1 MATATEIATELYAVR
16 SEIAALRLR
25 EGELVDRLA
34 AEMETD
40 RLELEDIGVFER
52 RRKADR
58 KSWDHESLRSE
69 LLRKVRSL
77 EPQKTMDL
85 ATGEVFQ
92 EDPTEQAFRI
102 TSTALAP
109 IGVYAHCEP
118 LTLTPTSSPR
128 PPMAATRSRFMG
140 SLNDEQRRP

>member
-25 EGELVDRLA
+25 EGDLVDRLA

-40 RLELEDIGVFER
+40 RLELEGIGVFER

-69 LLRKVRSL
+69 LLRKVRTL

-85 ATGEVFQ
+85 ATGEIIF
-92 EDPTEQAFRI
+92 EDATEQAFRVI
-102 TSTALAP
+102 FDCARPEWRVRPLRVLDIDP
-109 IGVYAHCEP
+109 DEYAQTTYGGYSIQIHGE
-118 LTLTPTSSPR
+118 LER
-128 PPMAATRSRFMG
+128 
-140 SLNDEQRRP
+140 

>member
-1 MATATEIATELYAVR
+1 MATATEIATELYATR

-40 RLELEDIGVFER
+40 RLELEGIGVFER

-58 KSWDHESLRSE
+58 RSWDHESLRSE
-69 LLRKVRSL
+69 LLRKVRTM

-85 ATGEVFQ
+85 ATGEIIF
-92 EDPTEQAFRI
+92 EDATEQVFRVI
-102 TSTALAP
+102 FNCARPDWRVRPLRALDIDP
-109 IGVYAHCEP
+109 DEYAQTTYAGYSIQIHGE
-118 LTLTPTSSPR
+118 LDR
-128 PPMAATRSRFMG
+128 
-140 SLNDEQRRP
+140 

>member
-34 AEMETD
+34 AEMEND

-102 TSTALAP
+102 IFDCARPDWRVRPLRALDIDP
-109 IGVYAHCEP
+109 
-118 LTLTPTSSPR
+118 
-128 PPMAATRSRFMG
+128 
-140 SLNDEQRRP
+140 DEFAQTTYGGYSIQIHGELER

>member
-102 TSTALAP
+102 IFDCARPEWRVRPLKALEIDPDEFCQTSYGGYSIQLH
-109 IGVYAHCEP
+109 GE
-118 LTLTPTSSPR
+118 LER
-128 PPMAATRSRFMG
+128 
-140 SLNDEQRRP
+140 

>member
-102 TSTALAP
+102 IFDCARPDWRVRPLRALDIDP
-109 IGVYAHCEP
+109 
-118 LTLTPTSSPR
+118 
-128 PPMAATRSRFMG
+128 
-140 SLNDEQRRP
+140 DEFAQTTYGGYSIQIHGELER